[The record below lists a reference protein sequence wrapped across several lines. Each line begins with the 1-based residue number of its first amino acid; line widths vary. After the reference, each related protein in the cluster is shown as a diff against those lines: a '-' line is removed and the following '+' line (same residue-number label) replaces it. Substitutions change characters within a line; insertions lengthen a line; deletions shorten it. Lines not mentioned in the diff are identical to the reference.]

1 MGHPRIHARRAIF
14 VVLLVVSACWAFLE
28 LADAVGKGS
37 TRSLDERILTAL
49 RRPEDLATPHGPAWL
64 VQAGRDLTALG
75 GPTILFFATAAAAG
89 YLAMRR
95 KPVTMMLVLVSGIG
109 AMVVGTLLKIGYGR
123 ERPSLVPHLLEVSS
137 PSFPSGHAMASAA
150 VYLSLGLLLAKVQSR
165 RIEKLYILVT
175 AMLLTFLVGLTRIY
189 LGVHYPSDVLAGW
202 MAGSAW
208 ALGCGSV
215 AEAYERRGKLDD
227 VR

>member
-14 VVLLVVSACWAFLE
+14 VALIVVGACWAFLE
-28 LADAVGKGS
+28 LADAVDRGS
-37 TRSLDERILTAL
+37 TRSVDERILTFL

-75 GPTILFFATAAAAG
+75 GPTILFFAIVAAAG

-95 KPVTMMLVLVSGIG
+95 KTVTMILVLVSGIG
-109 AMVVGTLLKIGYGR
+109 AMFAGALLKHAYGR

-137 PSFPSGHAMASAA
+137 PSFPSGHAMSSAA

-165 RIEKLYILVT
+165 RIEKLYILGT
-175 AMLLTFLVGLTRIY
+175 TMFLTLLVGLTRIY

-202 MAGSAW
+202 MAGGAW
-208 ALGCGSV
+208 ALACGSV